1 MTKSTLYFQG
11 IFNGSFIYEVQQEG
25 GGGVTKFL
33 ATFRMIFRPKLDGC
47 GWKEGRG
54 QDRNFQLFCRFDKW
68 ITTKK
73 KKATRLLENIRLIY
87 DFLKKMILT
96 FFVGINFRKTDE
108 ISRSLIKS
116 LPDVIRKIKAD
127 LPSVVIQNQLLQQ
140 SFTVKMGILLGTTTP
155 PHPFFPKS
163 NKII

>member
-1 MTKSTLYFQG
+1 
-11 IFNGSFIYEVQQEG
+11 
-25 GGGVTKFL
+25 
-33 ATFRMIFRPKLDGC
+33 
-47 GWKEGRG
+47 
-54 QDRNFQLFCRFDKW
+54 
-68 ITTKK
+68 
-73 KKATRLLENIRLIY
+73 
-87 DFLKKMILT
+87 MILT